1 MLMKKLKKIELQE
14 VVVLEDSEMK
24 QIVGGSGSLSC
35 DPDATLCYG
44 ACLTDN
50 GLGGVCRKI
59 PRIFNKC
66 GCVQL

>member
-1 MLMKKLKKIELQE
+1 MKKLKKIELQE

-44 ACLTDN
+44 ACLTEN
-50 GLGGVCRKI
+50 NLGGVCRNV
-59 PRIFNKC
+59 PYMNNKC
-66 GCVQL
+66 GCIEL

>member
-1 MLMKKLKKIELQE
+1 
-14 VVVLEDSEMK
+14 VLEDSEMK